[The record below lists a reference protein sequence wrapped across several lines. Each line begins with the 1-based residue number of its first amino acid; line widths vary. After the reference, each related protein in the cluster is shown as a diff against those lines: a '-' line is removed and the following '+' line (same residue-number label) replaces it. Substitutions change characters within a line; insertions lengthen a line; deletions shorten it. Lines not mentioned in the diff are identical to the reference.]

1 MMDVMQQETTKLF
14 IYGSLR
20 EPSIFESVCGFSF
33 SLKPSHVRPEKVLFA
48 ELAMLG
54 GYRRVSPDN
63 VYFYAIPDAT
73 AKVQGFVIHDV
84 SPAAMKEID
93 KYEGQFYERETV
105 MVNTANGPMMAQSY
119 LASPKSMKKRFG
131 DRFHV
136 NLIHE
141 LWLRKRI
148 KQFFEEHTRPGEDTI
163 DADTER
169 LARREL
175 VGTTE
180 RDLVV
185 SHLGQDAVS
194 DFFLE
199 HELNRPS
206 PSIKALYDNPQ
217 ALPYIDN
224 YIALVIKQAILN
236 HFEWMIYDRYRFELN
251 QLYGGQRY
259 FTRTVSLLIGLRMI
273 NSNYQTVDLVLRRGL
288 ETMPPGPSYDLID
301 YVKYAISVAEN
312 AFDPRVVQSNFQW
325 IRNNYQPGLVPMGAE
340 MEMSNLGFRA
350 IQQSCACQD
359 PVFDG
364 FRYFNEFALDV
375 LMWKIGGYVDDHSG
389 SHARAKRGFLELA
402 PGRLNLVG
410 ELSKPATSDPWIL
423 SQLIREIV
431 IFYPANPHSLHLTFQ
446 LRRHQIGTQSMLPL
460 SFVKCLFVLG
470 GGTEISHS
478 GKLWVSRLEHDEIER
493 NEYGEEL
500 VFARS
505 GRRRSRLPGDMLIDS
520 KASRSPLYTHQYK
533 FIRLERRANYEPLI
547 MALKGIQLSI
557 NPGDYLTS
565 DQLAASQR
573 LRGEYEELK
582 EWAAN
587 PEPISRRT
595 KGRFLD
601 AIREGLMQ
609 EAHHKP
615 YHKAHYIDWALG
627 AIDMQIRLFN
637 KKFEEGKPKPAAS
650 SKKAVSPA
658 RKKPD

>member
-1 MMDVMQQETTKLF
+1 MMDAMRAEKCNLF
-14 IYGSLR
+14 VYGSLR

-33 SLKPSHVRPEKVLFA
+33 SLKPSRVRPKKILRA

-54 GYRRVSPDN
+54 GFRRVSPDN

-73 AKVQGFVIHDV
+73 AKIQGFIIYDIPPSGMAV
-84 SPAAMKEID
+84 ID
-93 KYEGQFYERETV
+93 KYEGKFYERETV
-105 MVNTANGPMMAQSY
+105 TVNTANGPVTAQAY
-119 LASPKSMKKRFG
+119 LASPKSMRKRFG

-148 KQFFEEHTRPGEDTI
+148 QRFFDEHTRPGEKTM
-163 DADTER
+163 DADIER
-169 LARREL
+169 HARREL
-175 VGTTE
+175 IGTTE
-180 RDLVV
+180 RDLVI

-194 DFFLE
+194 DYFLE
-199 HELNRPS
+199 HELDRPS
-206 PSIKALYDNPQ
+206 PSIKPLFEIPEAQ
-217 ALPYIDN
+217 AYIDN

-236 HFEWMIYDRYRFELN
+236 HFEWMIYDRFRFELN
-251 QLYGGQRY
+251 QLNSGQRY
-259 FTRTVSLLIGLRMI
+259 FTRTMSLLIGLRMI
-273 NSNYQTVDLVLRRGL
+273 NSSYQTIDLILRRAL
-288 ETMPPGPSYDLID
+288 ETMPSGAQYDLID
-301 YVKYAISVAEN
+301 YVKYAIMVAEN

-325 IRNNYQPGLVPMGAE
+325 IRHNLQPGLVPMGAE
-340 MEMSNLGFRA
+340 LELSNLGFRT
-350 IQQSCACQD
+350 IQERCSSRQD

-375 LMWKIGGYVDDHSG
+375 LMWKVGGYVDDHSG
-389 SHARAKRGFLELA
+389 SHAPAKRGFLELA

-410 ELSKPATSDPWIL
+410 ELSKPATGDPWIL
-423 SQLIREIV
+423 SQLIRELV

-446 LRRHQIGTQSMLPL
+446 LRRNQIGRQTILPL

-470 GGTEISHS
+470 GGTEVSQS
-478 GKLWVSRLEHDEIER
+478 GKLWVTRLNHEEIER

-505 GRRRSRLPGDMLIDS
+505 DRRRSRMPSDSLIDAQ
-520 KASRSPLYTHQYK
+520 ASRSPLYTHQYK

-565 DQLAASQR
+565 EQLASSLR
-573 LRGEYEELK
+573 LRNEYNELK
-582 EWAAN
+582 EWASN
-587 PEPISRRT
+587 PTPISRRT

-601 AIREGLMQ
+601 AIYDGLMH
-609 EAHHKP
+609 EAHHIP

-627 AIDMQIRLFN
+627 TIDLQIRLFN
-637 KKFEEGKPKPAAS
+637 RKIEDELPHCPPVPYQKPL
-650 SKKAVSPA
+650 
-658 RKKPD
+658 

>member
-1 MMDVMQQETTKLF
+1 MMDAMQEEKTNLF

-20 EPSIFESVCGFSF
+20 EPSIFESVCGLSF
-33 SLKPSHVRPEKVLFA
+33 SLKPSHARPEKVLSA

-63 VYFYAIPDAT
+63 VYFYAVPDPT
-73 AKVQGFVIHDV
+73 AKVQGFIIYDV
-84 SPAAMKEID
+84 PPSAMKVID
-93 KYEGQFYERETV
+93 KYEGQFYDRETV
-105 MVNTANGPMMAQSY
+105 MVNTANGPVTAQSY
-119 LASPKSMKKRFG
+119 LASTKSMKKRFG

-148 KQFFEEHTRPGEDTI
+148 QHFFDEHTRPGEKTI
-163 DADTER
+163 DANIER
-169 LARREL
+169 WARREL
-175 VGTTE
+175 IGTTE

-194 DFFLE
+194 DYYLE
-199 HELNRPS
+199 HELNRPC
-206 PSIKALYDNPQ
+206 PSIKPLFDEPKAR
-217 ALPYIDN
+217 PYIDN

-251 QLYGGQRY
+251 QLYGGQRF
-259 FTRTVSLLIGLRMI
+259 FTRTISLLIGLRMI
-273 NSNYQTVDLVLRRGL
+273 NANYQTIDLILRRGL
-288 ETMPPGPSYDLID
+288 ETMPPGPAYDLID

-312 AFDPRVVQSNFQW
+312 AFDPRVAQSNFQW
-325 IRNNYQPGLVPMGAE
+325 IRNNHQPGLVPMGAE

-350 IQQSCACQD
+350 ILDQRASQD

-364 FRYFNEFALDV
+364 FRYFNEFAMDV
-375 LMWKIGGYVDDHSG
+375 LMWKVGGYVDDHSG
-389 SHARAKRGFLELA
+389 SHARTKCGFLELA

-431 IFYPANPHSLHLTFQ
+431 AFYPANPHSLHLTFQ
-446 LRRHQIGTQSMLPL
+446 LRRNQIGKQTILPL

-493 NEYGEEL
+493 NAYGEEL
-500 VFARS
+500 VFARTS
-505 GRRRSRLPGDMLIDS
+505 RRRSQLPRDMLIDS
-520 KASRSPLYTHQYK
+520 QVSKSPLYTHQYK

-565 DQLAASQR
+565 EQLASSQR
-573 LRGEYEELK
+573 LRNEYDELK
-582 EWAAN
+582 EWAVS

-601 AIREGLMQ
+601 AIRDGLMQ
-609 EAHHKP
+609 EAHDKP
-615 YHKAHYIDWALG
+615 YHQAHYIDWALG
-627 AIDMQIRLFN
+627 TIDLQIRLFN
-637 KKFEEGKPKPAAS
+637 KKLEERRS
-650 SKKAVSPA
+650 Q
-658 RKKPD
+658 